1 MFDSL
6 NQSEG
11 KILIWIQDNL
21 RVSWLNPIIKGIT
34 YLGEAGW
41 FWIVLSILLII
52 WKKYRTVGVVSLIS
66 LVFSFLVNT
75 IIIKHIFNR
84 VRPYDAVEGLTRLV
98 GKQPDSSFPSGHTT
112 AAFSVAI
119 VLLLLMPKKFGVPSL
134 ILAVLVMFSRLY
146 VGVHYPTDVLTALI
160 LTTIYT
166 VVIVMIYRKKFS
178 ERFPVLRE

>member
-11 KILIWIQDNL
+11 EILLWIQDHL
-21 RVSWLNPIIKGIT
+21 RMGWLTPIIKTIT

-41 FWIVLSILLII
+41 FWILTCIALIV

-66 LVFSFLVNT
+66 LAFSFITNT

-84 VRPYDAVEGLTRLV
+84 TRPYEVVEGLTRLV

-112 AAFSVAI
+112 AAVSVSM
-119 VLLLLMPKKFGVPSL
+119 VLLLLMPRKFSIPAAV
-134 ILAVLVMFSRLY
+134 LAVLIMFSRLY
-146 VGVHYPTDVLTALI
+146 VGVHYPTDVLTALV
-160 LTTIYT
+160 LTVIYS
-166 VVIVMIYRKKFS
+166 VIIVAIYKKKFS
-178 ERFPVLRE
+178 ERFPVVRE

>member
-21 RVSWLNPIIKGIT
+21 RVSWLTPIIKGIT
-34 YLGEAGW
+34 YLGEKGW

-98 GKQPDSSFPSGHTT
+98 
-112 AAFSVAI
+112 
-119 VLLLLMPKKFGVPSL
+119 
-134 ILAVLVMFSRLY
+134 
-146 VGVHYPTDVLTALI
+146 
-160 LTTIYT
+160 
-166 VVIVMIYRKKFS
+166 
-178 ERFPVLRE
+178 